1 MSKIADV
8 ENWECLRFKMSKIAN
23 VKCWGCERLENT
35 KIIRDIK
42 DWGRKYWGCVKMI
55 MSKIDDIKKTFQ
67 KLRLSKIY
75 INAC

>member
-8 ENWECLRFKMSKIAN
+8 ENWECFRLKMSKIAN

-42 DWGRKYWGCVKMI
+42 DWGRKDWGCVKMI